1 MLCPVAFYYKESSH
15 WLAEVN
21 CHMSLICCHIQ
32 CAELSHVTSVSSLRL
47 SNALQKCQ
55 IVLQFVKWGKIA
67 VLKSYN
73 LVEAG
78 IRYLHL
84 VRTPICW
91 IVLLQKSLTWLVKFR
106 SEPIS
111 IPSSLIFWDRSNLTP
126 PDVPFLLPSTI
137 DWLKRE
143 LKASSAEQVVRKKLV
158 TIKCF
163 RAIHFQEDNLLFYG
177 MIALDV

>member
-1 MLCPVAFYYKESSH
+1 M
-15 WLAEVN
+15 
-21 CHMSLICCHIQ
+21 
-32 CAELSHVTSVSSLRL
+32 
-47 SNALQKCQ
+47 
-55 IVLQFVKWGKIA
+55 
-67 VLKSYN
+67 
-73 LVEAG
+73 VEAG

-143 LKASSAEQVVRKKLV
+143 LKASSAEQVVRKNWSQLSALELYIFKKTTYFFMVWLHLTFNV
-158 TIKCF
+158 
-163 RAIHFQEDNLLFYG
+163 YG
-177 MIALDV
+177 HKWIFWRIVSISKAQVGRVLHLIERKVGCTFHSI